1 MTEQTP
7 RRVQVVIGRCPVC
20 GLRMQSA
27 EENGLDSFW
36 CSAGH
41 ERTRFAPEDAYY
53 MDAADT
59 WDDSK
64 GRQV

>member
-1 MTEQTP
+1 M
-7 RRVQVVIGRCPVC
+7 RVQVAIGRCPVC
-20 GLRMQSA
+20 GGRAQSA

-36 CSAGH
+36 CGRGH
-41 ERTRFAPEDAYY
+41 EPTRYIPEDAYY
-53 MDAADT
+53 MDEADT